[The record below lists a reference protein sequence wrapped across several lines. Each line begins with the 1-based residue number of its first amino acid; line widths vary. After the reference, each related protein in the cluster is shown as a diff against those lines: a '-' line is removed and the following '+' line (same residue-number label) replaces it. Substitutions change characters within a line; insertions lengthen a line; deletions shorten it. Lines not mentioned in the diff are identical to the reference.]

1 MKRVIGIGGIFMK
14 CKDPEAIRQWYQLHL
29 GFNTDVYGTNFGT
42 RDLHNPDQK
51 QFSVW
56 STFPAGT
63 DYFEPSSKDFMLNF
77 RVENLEALL
86 PQLKEEGVAVIGE
99 MQNYP
104 YGKFAHIIDPEGNKI
119 ELWEANDKEFEKMI
133 GKNITS

>member
-29 GFNTDVYGTNFGT
+29 GFNTDAYGTNFGT
-42 RDLHNPDQK
+42 RDLHNPHQK

-119 ELWEANDKEFEKMI
+119 ELWEANDKEFEKII